1 MGFPGGSEV
10 KSLLANT
17 GDVGSIPG
25 SGWSLGKG
33 NGNPLQYSCLGNPMD
48 RGAWQTTVHGAA
60 ESWTRLMQ
68 LSTHAQLLTILLPPF
83 IIFMFL
89 KNIFNYYKKY
99 YFKKYYTNVKFLL
112 LVIPY
117 ATEDINIKKSFAT
130 EKLCI
135 NFANFYNPQIIS
147 K

>member
-1 MGFPGGSEV
+1 M
-10 KSLLANT
+10 
-17 GDVGSIPG
+17 GSIPG
-25 SGWSLGKG
+25 LGRSRGIG
-33 NGNPLQYSCLGNPMD
+33 NVKSLQYSCLGNPMD
-48 RGAWQTTVHGAA
+48 RGAWQATVHRVA
-60 ESWTRLMQ
+60 ESSMTEQ
-68 LSTHAQLLTILLPPF
+68 LSTHAQLLTILLPLF

-99 YFKKYYTNVKFLL
+99 YTNVKFLL
-112 LVIPY
+112 LIIPY
-117 ATEDINIKKSFAT
+117 ATEDINIKKSFMT

>member
-1 MGFPGGSEV
+1 M
-10 KSLLANT
+10 
-17 GDVGSIPG
+17 GSIPE
-25 SGWSLGKG
+25 LGRSRGIG
-33 NGNPLQYSCLGNPMD
+33 NVKSLQYSCLGNHMD
-48 RGAWQTTVHGAA
+48 RGAWQATVHRVA
-60 ESWTRLMQ
+60 ESSMTEP

-99 YFKKYYTNVKFLL
+99 YFKRYYTNVKFLL

>member
-1 MGFPGGSEV
+1 M
-10 KSLLANT
+10 
-17 GDVGSIPG
+17 GSIPG
-25 SGWSLGKG
+25 LGRSRGIG
-33 NGNPLQYSCLGNPMD
+33 NVKSLQYSCLGNPMD
-48 RGAWQTTVHGAA
+48 RGAWQATVHRVA
-60 ESWTRLMQ
+60 ESSMTEQ
-68 LSTHAQLLTILLPPF
+68 LSTHAQLLTILLPLF

-99 YFKKYYTNVKFLL
+99 YTNVKFLL
-112 LVIPY
+112 LIIPY
-117 ATEDINIKKSFAT
+117 ATEDINIKKSFTT